1 VIMASGA
8 SISASR
14 RLAQVQPI
22 AARQRNAEPS
32 YLLGQDVFR
41 AALRRELKRADRFDE
56 SFALLL
62 ISCADAAREAT
73 RRELVEALARV
84 KSDIDVIG
92 WWKQDVK
99 VGLMRP
105 LVHLEPAGSMARV
118 AAAVQRELGVTA
130 GRESAGRYSI
140 TLHMYPH
147 QTGHAAPVAVDDGD
161 RTNKTSAD
169 LLKRMLDLAGS
180 AALLVLLSPLLVLI
194 TAVIKSTSKGP
205 VLFRQVRIGQYEQ
218 PFTMLKFR
226 TMHADADQAI
236 HEAYTTAFIGSG
248 VPAPADTGTVFKI
261 VDDPR
266 VTRLGHFLRRS
277 SLDEL
282 PQLWNVL
289 LGTMSLVGPRP
300 PLPYEVARYKRWHR
314 RRLTDVKPGITGLW
328 QVTGRSRTTFDEMVR
343 LDLQYARNHSLWMDI
358 KILFAT
364 PRAVLSG
371 RGAH

>member
-1 VIMASGA
+1 MASGA
-8 SISASR
+8 SLSASR
-14 RLAQVQPI
+14 RLAKIQPI

-105 LVHLEPAGSMARV
+105 LVHLDPAESMARV
-118 AAAVQRELGVTA
+118 AAAVQHELGATG

-140 TLHMYPH
+140 SLQMYPH
-147 QTGHAAPVAVDDGD
+147 QTGPAAPVAVDDGD
-161 RTNKTSAD
+161 RTKKTAAD
-169 LLKRMLDLAGS
+169 LSKRILDVAGS
-180 AALLVLLSPLLVLI
+180 AALLVLLSPVFLLI

-226 TMHADADQAI
+226 TMHAGADEAI

-248 VPAPADTGTVFKI
+248 VPASG
-261 VDDPR
+261 
-266 VTRLGHFLRRS
+266 
-277 SLDEL
+277 E
-282 PQLWNVL
+282 N
-289 LGTMSLVGPRP
+289 
-300 PLPYEVARYKRWHR
+300 RYRIQDR
-314 RRLTDVKPGITGLW
+314 
-328 QVTGRSRTTFDEMVR
+328 
-343 LDLQYARNHSLWMDI
+343 
-358 KILFAT
+358 
-364 PRAVLSG
+364 
-371 RGAH
+371 

>member
-1 VIMASGA
+1 MASGA
-8 SISASR
+8 SLSASR
-14 RLAQVQPI
+14 RLAKIQPI

-105 LVHLEPAGSMARV
+105 LVHLDPAESMARV
-118 AAAVQRELGVTA
+118 AAAVQHELGATG

-140 TLHMYPH
+140 SLQMYPH
-147 QTGHAAPVAVDDGD
+147 QTGPAAPVAVDDGD
-161 RTNKTSAD
+161 RTKKTAAD
-169 LLKRMLDLAGS
+169 LSKRILDVAGS
-180 AALLVLLSPLLVLI
+180 AALLALLSPVFLLI

-226 TMHADADQAI
+226 TMHAGADQAI

-248 VPAPADTGTVFKI
+248 VPASGDDTGTVFKI